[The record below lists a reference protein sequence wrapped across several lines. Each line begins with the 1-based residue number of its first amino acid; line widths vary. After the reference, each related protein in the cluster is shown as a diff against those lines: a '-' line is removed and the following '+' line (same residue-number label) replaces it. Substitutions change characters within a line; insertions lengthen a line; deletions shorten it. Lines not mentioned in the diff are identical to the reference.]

1 MFGRN
6 LSIYYP
12 MITHKKIGLL
22 LGMLFC
28 TLLSFGQSTHV
39 FTSNSGYTV
48 SVTLEVLDVNTPENC
63 QWGYNY
69 SVDIAYDIVFAGS
82 NAPSSMWTLQ
92 GQLACGNTNLFFP
105 LPNNGGSGTVTT
117 SNTYNSASDCATATI
132 NTLECFN
139 AQLSIYGPQL
149 PAENAT
155 LDVTPTSSAGPI
167 TWIGTTSSDWDTS
180 TNWQGGNIPQSNDD
194 VIISNGTHQPEISGT
209 INVGDLEIL
218 SGASMTFE
226 NTSSTL
232 IIKGDLNV
240 LGSFDQNRGVV
251 SFEGSEEQK
260 IEGNGNVHFFDLKV
274 YSGDT
279 VKCMTN
285 VGIRGN
291 LMPYQGVF
299 DFNEQEITLLSNAA
313 STGSIA
319 EIKTGADIVGDT
331 ITYQRYFPAG
341 SSSWRMMGSP
351 IENATFEQW
360 NDDFPTTGFPG
371 SDYPNYPSAQN
382 PWSNI
387 RIYEEHF
394 IEGAE
399 ADRNFG
405 FQSIGNVTDTIESG
419 KGYFVYFNPGPSTV
433 EMRGAFNRGEI
444 SIPLSYTPS
453 ELGAGND
460 GWNLISNPYPASIDW
475 DSSSGL
481 SIGGVNGAIYA
492 YDPNSGQY
500 SSYVNGVSIGSLTS
514 RIASGQAFWV
524 QANPSI
530 FLQNITFQE
539 AAKTTLEGVF
549 MRNNE
554 VSTQALVRIELQ
566 ANGRSDEAVFGF
578 NDQATM
584 NFDAPFDAYKFYAPD
599 ASIPSIAIVNNPEEE
614 ERLSISMF
622 PSPEAHTTVQLEVL
636 PGSQGEFILAN
647 QNIDAFDNGLC
658 LVLEDK
664 ESGVFAPFNEGDLFP
679 FVMDENSDPL
689 RFVIHFNAPSEL
701 SSVDESCPDAANGI
715 ITAEGYG
722 EAPWTY
728 IWRDEMGEVLQ
739 TTYGANTSD
748 QLEDLEPGF
757 YEVEVQNSSE
767 FCGSN
772 VQVVQ
777 VAAAPPAE
785 IETLI
790 QRSTCNEE
798 GTGSIEFFLSNE
810 YLWDIEV
817 QDDNYNSIAV
827 LNSVQGNVLV
837 NELNAEPYHLVA
849 VSECGLMADLPS
861 VDLSDDLAPQAGF
874 ELSSSEVYVNE
885 SIFIN
890 AQTLNAQSLVYDFG
904 DGNLD
909 SLNANPIHEYTA
921 PGIYAL
927 TQTVTSNDCVQS
939 STEMIE
945 VFERET
951 NPIDGFEANSGTED
965 SDKEDKGET
974 LLTMSTQNDGLMF
987 SVKEEIPTPLN
998 FTVYTT
1004 AGQRVLEEEY
1014 SLLEQG
1020 EFLFAQSQL
1029 AQGVYVITVQ
1039 TATEV
1044 LFSEQFIQP

>member
-1 MFGRN
+1 
-6 LSIYYP
+6 
-12 MITHKKIGLL
+12 MIINSKLWFL

-28 TLLSFGQSTHV
+28 SLASYSQTTQL
-39 FTSNSGYTV
+39 FTASSGYTV
-48 SVTLEVLDVNTPENC
+48 SVTLEITGVNVPDNC

-69 SVDIAYDIVFAGS
+69 TVDIAYDVVISGS

-92 GQLACGNTNLFFP
+92 GQLACGNNNLFFN

-117 SNTYNSASDCATATI
+117 ANTYTSGTDCSTATASS
-132 NTLECFN
+132 LECFE
-139 AQLSIYGPQL
+139 ALLSINGPQL
-149 PAENAT
+149 SPGNT
-155 LDVTPTSSAGPI
+155 TMDLSPSSSSGPI
-167 TWIGTTSSDWDTS
+167 TWIGTTSSDWNTS
-180 TNWQGGNIPQSNDD
+180 TNWQGGSVPLANDD
-194 VIISNGTHQPEISGT
+194 VIISNGVHQPEISGT
-209 INVGDLEIL
+209 INVADLEIQN
-218 SGASMTFE
+218 GASMSFE
-226 NTSSTL
+226 NSSSTL
-232 IIKGDLNV
+232 VIKGDLNV
-240 LGSFDQNRGVV
+240 LGSFDQSTGVV
-251 SFEGSEEQK
+251 SFEGTEEQK
-260 IEGNGNVHFFDLKV
+260 IEGSGNVHFFDLKV

-299 DFNEQEITLLSNAA
+299 DFNQQEITLLSNAT

-331 ITYQRYFPAG
+331 ITFQRYFPAG
-341 SSSWRMMGSP
+341 SGSWRMMGSP

-371 SDYPNYPSAQN
+371 ADYPNYPSAQN

-405 FQSIGNVTDTIESG
+405 FQSIGNVTDTIEAG
-419 KGYFVYFNPGPSTV
+419 KGYFVYFNPGPTTV
-433 EMRGAFNRGEI
+433 EMRGAFNRGQQ
-444 SIPLSYTPS
+444 SIALSYTPS

-475 DSSSGL
+475 DSSTGL
-481 SIGGVNGAIYA
+481 SIVGVNNAIYA
-492 YDPNSGQY
+492 YDPNIGQY

-524 QANPSI
+524 QANGSGG
-530 FLQNITFQE
+530 LQNVTFQE

-549 MRNNE
+549 MRNNQ
-554 VSTQALVRIELQ
+554 VATQALVRIELQ
-566 ANGRSDEAVFGF
+566 SNGRKDEAVFGF
-578 NDQATM
+578 NDAATN

-599 ASIPSIAIVNNPEEE
+599 ASVPSLAIVNNTEDQES
-614 ERLSISMF
+614 LSISMF
-622 PSPEAHTTVQLEVL
+622 PNPEAHTTVQLEVR

-647 QNIDAFDNGLC
+647 ESLDAFENGLC

-664 ESGVFAPFNEGDLFP
+664 DSGVFAPFNEGDLFP

-701 SSVDESCPDAANGI
+701 SSMNESCPDAANGS
-715 ITAEGYG
+715 ITAQGYG
-722 EAPWTY
+722 QAPWTY

-739 TTYGANTSD
+739 TTYGTSSSD
-748 QLEDLEPGF
+748 QLDQLAPGY
-757 YEVEVQNSSE
+757 YEVEVQNNAE
-767 FCGSN
+767 ICGSN

-777 VAAAPPAE
+777 IEAAPPAE
-785 IETLI
+785 IETII
-790 QRSTCNEE
+790 QRTACNET
-798 GTGSIEFFLSNE
+798 GSGSIEFFLSNE

-817 QDDNYNSIAV
+817 QDDDYNTVAE

-837 NELNAEPYHLVA
+837 NELNAEPYHLIA
-849 VSECGLMADLPS
+849 LSHCGTMADLPS
-861 VDLSDDLAPQAGF
+861 VDLSDNLAPQSGF
-874 ELSSSEVYVNE
+874 DLSSTEVHVNE
-885 SIFIN
+885 SIFIT
-890 AQTLNAQSLVYDFG
+890 AQTLNAHHLVYDFG
-904 DGNLD
+904 DGSVD
-909 SLNANPIHEYTA
+909 SLNANPIHEYSA

-927 TQTVTSNDCVQS
+927 TQTVTANDCVQS

-945 VFERET
+945 VSERDA
-951 NPIDGFEANSGTED
+951 NPVDLGGFEANSEVNQD
-965 SDKEDKGET
+965 QKDDQET
-974 LLTMSTQNDGLMF
+974 SLLAMSVQQEGLMF
-987 SVKEEIPTPLN
+987 TVSEEISTPLN
-998 FTVYTT
+998 FTIYTT
-1004 AGQRVLEEEY
+1004 AGQRILEEEY
-1014 SLLEQG
+1014 PLLEQG

-1029 AQGVYVITVQ
+1029 AQGVYVITVRS
-1039 TATEV
+1039 ATEV

>member
-1 MFGRN
+1 MW
-6 LSIYYP
+6 LS
-12 MITHKKIGLL
+12 

-28 TLLSFGQSTHV
+28 TLASYAQSTQT
-39 FTSNSGYTV
+39 FTSSSGYTL
-48 SVTLEVLDVNTPENC
+48 SVTLEIVDVNVPANC

-69 SVDIAYDIVFAGS
+69 TVDIAYDVVISGS

-92 GQLACGNTNLFFP
+92 GQLACGNNNLFFN
-105 LPNNGGSGTVTT
+105 LPNNGGSGVVTT
-117 SNTYNSASDCATATI
+117 ANTYTSGTDCATATPS
-132 NTLECFN
+132 TLECFD
-139 AQLSIYGPQL
+139 ALLSINGPQL
-149 PAENAT
+149 SPGNT
-155 LDVTPTSSAGPI
+155 TIDLSPSSPSGPI
-167 TWIGTTSSDWDTS
+167 TWIGTSSSDWNTS
-180 TNWQGGNIPQSNDD
+180 SNWQGGNIPQSNDD

-209 INVGDLEIL
+209 INVGELEIS

-226 NTSSTL
+226 NSSSTL
-232 IIKGDLNV
+232 VLKGDLKV
-240 LGSFDQNRGVV
+240 LGSFDQSTGVV

-260 IEGNGNVHFFDLKV
+260 IEGNGSVHFFDLKV

-279 VKCMTN
+279 VKCMTP

-319 EIKTGADIVGDT
+319 EIKAGADIVGDT

-360 NDDFPTTGFPG
+360 NDDFPTTGFVG

-387 RIYEEHF
+387 RVYDEDF
-394 IEGAE
+394 IEGEE

-419 KGYFVYFNPGPSTV
+419 KGYFVYFNPGPSTI
-433 EMRGAFNRGEI
+433 EMRGAFHRGEQH
-444 SIPLSYTPS
+444 IPLSYTPS

-481 SIGGVNGAIYA
+481 SIIGVNNAIYA

-524 QANPSI
+524 QANGSGG
-530 FLQNITFQE
+530 LQNITFQE
-539 AAKTTLEGVF
+539 AAKTTLNGVF
-549 MRNNE
+549 MRSNE
-554 VSTQALVRIELQ
+554 VSTQALIRIELQ
-566 ANGRSDEAVFGF
+566 ANGRNDEAVFGF

-584 NFDAPFDAYKFYAPD
+584 DFDAPFDAYKFYAPD
-599 ASIPSIAIVNNPEEE
+599 ASIPSIAIVNDPEEE

-622 PSPEAHTTVQLEVL
+622 PNPEAHTTVQLEVRA
-636 PGSQGEFILAN
+636 GSQGEFILAN
-647 QNIDAFDNGLC
+647 ESIDAFENGLC

-664 ESGVFAPFNEGDLFP
+664 DSGVFAPFNEGDLFP

-739 TTYGANTSD
+739 TTYGASSSD
-748 QLEDLEPGF
+748 QLEGLDPGF
-757 YEVEVQNSSE
+757 YEVEVQNNSE

-772 VQVVQ
+772 VQMVQ
-777 VAAAPPAE
+777 IEAAPPAE

-790 QRSTCNEE
+790 QRSTCNED

-817 QDDNYNSIAV
+817 QDDNYNAVAV

-837 NELNAEPYHLVA
+837 NDLNAEPYHLVA
-849 VSECGLMADLPS
+849 VSECEMMADLPS
-861 VDLSDDLAPQAGF
+861 VDLSDDLAPQSGF
-874 ELSSSEVYVNE
+874 ELSSTEVYVNE

-904 DGNLD
+904 DGSLD

-927 TQTVTSNDCVQS
+927 TQRVSSNDCTQS

-945 VFERET
+945 VFERDA
-951 NPIDGFEANSGTED
+951 NPIGGFEANSGTED
-965 SDKEDKGET
+965 SHKDDKGEA

-987 SVKEEIPTPLN
+987 SVKEEISTPLS
-998 FTVYTT
+998 FAVYTT

-1029 AQGVYVITVQ
+1029 AQGVYVITVSS
-1039 TATEV
+1039 ATEV